1 MARARKTVEVQ
12 ELKRWANAILS
23 TPEGEIEHITRD
35 FKDGICVMIE
45 KVLHNANA
53 YNGYMFL
60 NNEDSE
66 YQSYGWLTREYL

>member
-1 MARARKTVEVQ
+1 MAKARKTVEVQ
-12 ELKRWANAILS
+12 ELKRWANSILS
-23 TPEGEIEHITRD
+23 TPEGEIEYITRD

-45 KVLHNANA
+45 KVLHEAGA

-66 YQSYGWLTREYL
+66 YQSYGYLTRQYI

>member
-1 MARARKTVEVQ
+1 MAKARKTVEVQ
-12 ELKRWANAILS
+12 ELKRWANSILS
-23 TPEGEIEHITRD
+23 TSEGEVEHITRD